1 MDIAI
6 AGLRWRPCV
15 CLPNSYVHSPTE
27 LAITRTPDFLTN
39 RDLFSNYYL
48 AEHLP
53 ETEAW
58 NEVPETEVRAAMEDI
73 REQYR
78 GEYDRVDGYNEAQLE
93 RQLIRPVFERLGIT
107 FEIEQSV
114 AAGQRRPDY
123 AFFASEEAREA
134 AFDQRDA
141 GGDFYENA
149 IAVADAKRW
158 DRKLD
163 TRGDRQR
170 DFENPSYQIHVYLQE
185 TPAQWAVLTNGRTW
199 RLYYGPTSHRLDSY
213 YEIDLPAALERDSV
227 EAFRYFYLFFRK
239 VAFVAD
245 QSGDCFLDEVKEES
259 NTFAEALGEDL
270 QDNIYAAI
278 RVLAEGFIE
287 TNDDLDESDLDL
299 IHDSSLIYLY
309 RLIFVLYAESEGREL
324 LPTAND
330 IYEGSYSLNER
341 KQVVADRRDDPD
353 DRYVGW
359 RTELWDQLG
368 ELFDLINEG
377 SAGQG
382 IPEDQLYIPAYNG
395 GLFRTNPDEDDS
407 AEAQFLANHE
417 VGDTYLAE
425 VIDLLTRREAEN
437 GAGMVF
443 VDYSSLD
450 VRHLGSIYEGI
461 LEYQLNVA
469 AEDLTTE
476 DGEYVAAVEGDDI
489 IVEAGDIYLTTDAGG
504 RKATGSYYTPEYV
517 VEYIVEETLGPLVD
531 EIREDLVGQSARGDQ
546 GVAAEFAERVFD
558 LKILDPAMGS
568 GHFLTSAIDY
578 LAREIIDAQERQAAQ
593 EGIETVDRHRD
604 INWARRQVAQRCIY
618 GVDLNPLAV
627 ELAKVSLWLR
637 TLAAEQ
643 PLAFLDHHLK
653 TGNSLVGSDIEEIEE
668 LESESGGN
676 GQNASLADFGVARK
690 GTIEQLMR
698 IYQDFIAIENQDLDD
713 IKKMEAKYDE
723 FERNKLRQRLES
735 MANVPTAEDFGLD
748 NVPDDA
754 YEKMAAM
761 LEDDEG
767 WQVLAQTNW
776 FQDAQKWSNE
786 YEYFHWRLE
795 YPEVFYDENGGE
807 LQDPGFDAVIGN
819 PPWMD
824 FQRIGD
830 DEREYQRAKFDSA
843 IEKYDLYVAFVEQA
857 AGLLKQEGAF
867 FGYIIQNK
875 FLSSSYGEGLKEF
888 LIDSVGVRAI
898 LDFEDANVFSG
909 TTTYPLIL
917 LLSSEMPEEF
927 EYAHLED
934 VSSEDVEKFLRNPT
948 TNRIDTQKLTSN
960 RPWIFPTKRE
970 AEVVDTLRNNHHP
983 TLKDISEDIS
993 TGIKTNLKEAYVF
1006 EEDTDNIPVE
1016 QDLLKPVLDGAD
1028 IRRYSGPLDD
1038 KYIIYPYEKSGSE
1051 LIPINLSG
1059 YPKTQQHF
1067 LEFEE
1072 GLSERLFYEKTIEE
1086 MGKEWFEFPYAS
1098 ENLLGPKILFP
1109 DISTEPRCTFDSTG
1123 ETLIL
1128 NTAYGAVLKS
1138 EVQEDVQYVCALFN
1152 SSPLRFMFTVLSPK
1166 LSGGYYRF
1174 QTQYVGQLP
1183 IPAIVER
1190 SDDREPVDSDF
1201 LTKYNE
1207 ELEPVAEFDPVQFVK
1222 SRSKLGGENGVTHD
1236 FLSSLADKMV
1246 DLRSQR
1252 DALNLNL
1259 LDYLGI
1265 PSSEL
1270 PEPEAGDTLE
1280 DLQMPVSGV
1289 ADTPLTET
1297 TDEYGGLRIEDV
1309 SFENDGGRLLLSV
1322 DISYKV
1328 DKDDPREA
1336 DRWDRLDESEFE
1348 TYEAMAFV
1356 GLSEAKE
1363 TLLREF
1369 VPVAVEKAEGF
1380 AGFRQSATKTNSP
1393 LGRLKNLTL
1402 PIIDEVQTGLEQF
1415 IEVRERADKLEEKI
1429 EKTDQLIDKI
1439 VYDLYGLTDEEIEI
1453 IESAVKY
1460 D

>member
-1 MDIAI
+1 MQTA
-6 AGLRWRPCV
+6 LTYR
-15 CLPNSYVHSPTE
+15 
-27 LAITRTPDFLTN
+27 TN

-48 AEHLP
+48 DEHLP

-58 NEVPETEVRAAMEDI
+58 DELDDDELREAKADI
-73 REQYR
+73 MDLWEREQGTAPKR
-78 GEYDRVDGYNEAQLE
+78 NESQLE
-93 RQLIRPVFERLGIT
+93 EKFIRPMFRKLGIP
-107 FEIEQSV
+107 FEVEESTSRT
-114 AAGQRRPDY
+114 QRRPDY
-123 AFFASEEAREA
+123 GFFESEDAARGAFERREE
-134 AFDQRDA
+134 
-141 GGDFYENA
+141 GGDFYRDA
-149 IAVADAKRW
+149 VAVADAKRW
-158 DRKLD
+158 GRPLD
-163 TRGDRQR
+163 TRGSGEHQR

-185 TPAQWAVLTNGRTW
+185 TPARWAVLTDGKKW

-213 YEIDLPAALERDSV
+213 YEIDLPTVLEKGDL
-227 EAFRYFYLFFRK
+227 EDFKYFYLFFRHG
-239 VAFVAD
+239 AFLED
-245 QSGDCFLDEVKEES
+245 SSGDCFLDDVYDES
-259 NTFAEALGEDL
+259 NVFAQELGEDL
-270 QDNIYAAI
+270 QDNIYEAI
-278 RVLAEGFIE
+278 KILSEGFMQYPDNDLSE
-287 TNDDLDESDLDL
+287 DDLGR

-309 RLIFVLYAESEGREL
+309 RLIFVLYAESEGRDL
-324 LPTAND
+324 LDTNNE
-330 IYEGSYSLNER
+330 IYEESYSLNTL
-341 KQVVADRRDDPD
+341 KQDVADELDSPNPKYRDWQDN
-353 DRYVGW
+353 
-359 RTELWDQLG
+359 LWDRLD
-368 ELFDLINEG
+368 ELFKLIDQG
-377 SAGQG
+377 SQSRG
-382 IPEDQLYIPAYNG
+382 IPEEDLYIPAYNG
-395 GLFRTNPDEDDS
+395 GLFRTSPGEDDS
-407 AEAQFLANHE
+407 VEAQFLANHQ
-417 VGDTYLAE
+417 VGDAYLAE
-425 VIDLLTRREAEN
+425 VIELLTRSQN
-437 GAGMVF
+437 GNGGGKIF

-450 VRHLGSIYEGI
+450 VRHLGSIYEGL
-461 LEYQLNVA
+461 LEYQLDIADEPLVV
-469 AEDLTTE
+469 EDEEYVPASGGDEVIVEEGEVHLTTGS
-476 DGEYVAAVEGDDI
+476 GE
-489 IVEAGDIYLTTDAGG
+489 

-531 EIREDLVGQSARGDQ
+531 DIRGSLVGQSAFDDDGF
-546 GVAAEFAERVFD
+546 AEEFAEEVFD

-593 EGIETVDRHRD
+593 QGIETVDEDHD

-653 TGNSLVGSDIEEIEE
+653 TGNSLVGSDIEEIDE
-668 LESESGGN
+668 LESGSGGDD
-676 GQNASLADFGVARK
+676 QNASLADFGIARK

-713 IKKMEAKYDE
+713 IKQMEAKYDE

-735 MANVPTAEDFGLD
+735 MANVRTAEDFGLD
-748 NVPDDA
+748 NIPDDA
-754 YEKMAAM
+754 YEQMAAK

-767 WQVLAQTNW
+767 WQLLAETDW
-776 FQDAQKWSNE
+776 FQDAQIWSNDHK
-786 YEYFHWRLE
+786 YFHWRLE
-795 YPEVFYDENGGE
+795 YPEVFYGKNGGE

-830 DEREYQRAKFDSA
+830 DEREYQREKFDSA

-857 AGLLKQEGAF
+857 AGLLKQEGGF

-888 LIDSVGVRAI
+888 LVDNVGVRAI

-917 LLSSEMPEEF
+917 LLSSQMPEKF

-934 VSSEDVEKFLRNPT
+934 ATGEDVEEFLRDPT

-960 RPWIFPTKRE
+960 RPWIFPTRGE

-983 TLKDISEDIS
+983 TLEDISEDIS

-1006 EEDTDNIPVE
+1006 EEDTDSIPVE
-1016 QDLLKPVLDGAD
+1016 QALLRPVLDGAD
-1028 IRRYSGPLDD
+1028 IRRYSGPRDD

-1051 LIPINLSG
+1051 LNPINLSE

-1072 GLSERLFYEKTIEE
+1072 ELSERLFYEKTIEE
-1086 MGKEWFEFPYAS
+1086 MGKEWFEFPYTS

-1183 IPAIVER
+1183 IPSMLER
-1190 SDDREPVDSDF
+1190 SDDRESVESGL
-1201 LTKYNE
+1201 LTEYNE
-1207 ELEPVAEFDPVQFVK
+1207 EIDSVAEFEPVRFVN
-1222 SRSKLGGENGVTHD
+1222 SRDELGGENRVTHD

-1246 DLRSQR
+1246 DFRSQR

-1265 PSSEL
+1265 SSDEL
-1270 PEPEAGDTLE
+1270 PESEAGDTLK
-1280 DLQMPVSGV
+1280 DLQMPVAGV
-1289 ADTPLTET
+1289 ADTPLAET
-1297 TDEYGGLRIEDV
+1297 TDEYEGLRIEDV
-1309 SFENDGGRLLLSV
+1309 IFKDDGNRLVLSV

-1328 DKDDPREA
+1328 DEDDSRET
-1336 DRWDRLDESEFE
+1336 DRWNRLDEPEFE

-1356 GLSEAKE
+1356 GLSEAEE

-1369 VPVAVEKAEGF
+1369 APVAVEKAEGF
-1380 AGFRQSATKTNSP
+1380 AGFRQDATKTNSP
-1393 LGRLKNLTL
+1393 LDRLKDLTL
-1402 PIIDEVQTGLEQF
+1402 PVIDEVQTGLQQY
-1415 IEVRERADKLEEKI
+1415 IEVRERADQLEEKI
-1429 EKTDQLIDKI
+1429 EKTDLLIDEI
-1439 VYDLYGLTDEEIEI
+1439 VYDLYGLTEGEIEI
-1453 IESAVKY
+1453 IESAVK
-1460 D
+1460 DD